1 MQKPKGKISP
11 VTARAEKELRAFA
24 GSFPE
29 TREDFPWGESAFKVR
44 ERVFLFLHASD
55 EGLSMSTKLPGSN
68 EAARTM
74 PFAKPTGYGLGKSG
88 WITSSFG
95 PKEKPP
101 MHVLKAWIEE
111 SYQAVAPKRLAA
123 QRAAAGVPA
132 AKGRTAKGKKK

>member
-1 MQKPKGKISP
+1 MHKTKGKISP
-11 VTARAEKELRAFA
+11 VTARAETELRAFA

-44 ERVFLFLHASD
+44 GKVFLFLYASE
-55 EGLSMSTKLPGSN
+55 EGLKLSTKLPRSN

-74 PFAKPTGYGLGKSG
+74 PFAEPTGYGLGKSG

-101 MHVLKAWIEE
+101 THVLRAWIEE
-111 SYQAVAPKRLAA
+111 SYQAVAPKKLAD
-123 QRAAAGVPA
+123 QRAAGPPPA
-132 AKGRTAKGKKK
+132 APRKKR